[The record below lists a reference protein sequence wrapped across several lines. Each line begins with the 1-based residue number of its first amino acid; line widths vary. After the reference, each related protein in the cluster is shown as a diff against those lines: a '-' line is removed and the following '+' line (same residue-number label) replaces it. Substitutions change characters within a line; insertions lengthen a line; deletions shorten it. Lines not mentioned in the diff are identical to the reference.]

1 MFSGAINGE
10 RRIESKRKE
19 GGGDMRKRSRLAEAD
34 LGRETLNDCQKKVLR
49 EKKDK
54 MPGTQ
59 RQRTSLAF

>member
-1 MFSGAINGE
+1 M
-10 RRIESKRKE
+10 K
-19 GGGDMRKRSRLAEAD
+19 KRSRLAEAD